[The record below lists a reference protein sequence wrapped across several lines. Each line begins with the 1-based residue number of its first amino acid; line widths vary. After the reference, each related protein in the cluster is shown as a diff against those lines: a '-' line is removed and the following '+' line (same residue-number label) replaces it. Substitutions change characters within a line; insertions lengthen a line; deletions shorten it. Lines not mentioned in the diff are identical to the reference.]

1 MRGGGRNKRSREQRE
16 ARARPVVSVNGA
28 ARAGSSGR
36 ISLFNSRIV

>member
-1 MRGGGRNKRSREQRE
+1 MVKEERKGERDTDSCSSV
-16 ARARPVVSVNGA
+16 VVSVNGA